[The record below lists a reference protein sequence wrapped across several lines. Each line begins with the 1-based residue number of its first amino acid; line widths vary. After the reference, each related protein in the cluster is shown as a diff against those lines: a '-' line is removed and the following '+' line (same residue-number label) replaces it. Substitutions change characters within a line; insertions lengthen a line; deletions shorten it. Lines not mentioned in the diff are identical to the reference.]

1 MLVITLG
8 DPYSINIEMIGRE
21 LAARFAEKSLLPGT
35 VTVVGSRWHW
45 DEQRRR
51 LGIDE
56 PAGGDRRIA
65 FIDVSHA
72 DEHQP
77 AESLSSKQR
86 GGIAFRALQR
96 VDGLAGDL
104 KVLTCPIDKKA
115 ASEAGFTF
123 GGQTE
128 FFEDLWDGK
137 AVMILAG
144 PRLRVGLATN
154 HMALRDVSDAIT
166 VDLVRTKALL
176 LARALKTHFGIEHP
190 RIAVAG
196 VNPHCGDGGLFGR
209 EDEVVLVPAVR
220 EIGADLLKEFGLRA
234 TVKGPLPADTVF
246 NLALNGAFDGIL
258 AMYHDQGLGPLKTVH
273 FDDAINLSGGLR
285 HVRVSPDHG
294 PARDHY
300 LRGTGSGRSFA
311 ACFDLLLGTLGRS
324 VSGT

>member
-21 LAARFAEKSLLPGT
+21 LSARFAGKSLLPGT
-35 VTVVGSRWHW
+35 VTIVGSRWHW

-51 LGIDE
+51 LGAVGHGFDALI
-56 PAGGDRRIA
+56 GDYRIT
-65 FIDVSHA
+65 FLDVSRPA
-72 DEHQP
+72 DQQP
-77 AESLSSKQR
+77 AESLTSVQR
-86 GGIAFRALQR
+86 GGIAFRALEK
-96 VDGLAGDL
+96 VSGILGDL

-128 FFEDLWDGK
+128 FFEELWDGK
-137 AVMILAG
+137 AIMILAG

-154 HMALRDVSDAIT
+154 HLALRDVSKNIT
-166 VDLVRTKALL
+166 QDLVVSKALL
-176 LARALKTHFGIEHP
+176 LARSLKAHFGIEHP

-196 VNPHCGDGGLFGR
+196 INPHCGDGGLFGR
-209 EDEVVLVPAVR
+209 EDDTILVPAVR
-220 EIGADLLKEFGLRA
+220 DIAAELLKEFGPGA
-234 TVKGPLPADTVF
+234 SVKGPLPADTVF
-246 NLALNGAFDGIL
+246 YQAFNGAYDGVL

-273 FDDAINLSGGLR
+273 FDEAINLSGGLK

-300 LRGTGSGRSFA
+300 LRGTGSSRSFA
-311 ACFDLLLGTLGRS
+311 ACFDLLR
-324 VSGT
+324 